1 MIREPAVAG
10 RFYEADAD
18 LLKAQI
24 DDCLKHR
31 LGASATPA
39 AVQGRLAGFIAPHA
53 GYMFSGPVASHA
65 FERLARENPLPQ
77 TIILLGPKHTRYG
90 AEFSLSAASAW
101 ETPLGAV
108 EVDVAWRERLLSA
121 VKTLKSDNDAH
132 ALEHSIEVQLP
143 FLQCF
148 MPAGPAIL
156 PIALHYAPF
165 KVIEKLASEIAE
177 VMAADKSHRIMLIA
191 SSDFSHD
198 TPREEAYRLDREVI
212 DRILALDA
220 EGFYRII
227 VEEDRSVCG
236 LMPITALLI
245 ILARTGRNIDA
256 TLLKYA
262 TSMDIMRHERGVGYA
277 SIIFEEKA

>member
-10 RFYEADAD
+10 RFYEAEAS

-24 DDCLKHR
+24 DGCFRHK
-31 LGASATPA
+31 LGAASTPA
-39 AVQGRLAGFIAPHA
+39 PVQGRLAGFIAPHA

-77 TIILLGPKHTRYG
+77 TIIILGPKHTYYG
-90 AEFSLSAASAW
+90 AEFSISAASAW
-101 ETPLGAV
+101 KTPLGTL
-108 EVDVAWRERLLSA
+108 EVDAALRDRLLSA

-132 ALEHSIEVQLP
+132 SMEHSIEVQLP
-143 FLQCF
+143 FIQHF
-148 MPAGPAIL
+148 MPGRPRIL
-156 PIALHYAPF
+156 PIALHYAPLR
-165 KVIEKLASEIAE
+165 VIEQLASEIAA
-177 VMAADKSHRIMLIA
+177 VLAAEKNKSFMFIA

-212 DRILALDA
+212 DRILAIDA
-220 EGFYRII
+220 EGFYRLI

-236 LMPITALLI
+236 LMPITALLT
-245 ILARTGRNIDA
+245 ILGQKRQNIHA
-256 TLLKYA
+256 SLLKYA
-262 TSMDIMRHERGVGYA
+262 TSMDIMRHDRGVGYG